1 MQNFVSGKPTTS
13 FVLAL
18 CVAFYLP
25 TPAWASP
32 VDSAI
37 VRVRLYTDR
46 AEVTRRMRTEV
57 SPGPSSLTLRQ
68 LPSALVPGSVRLRQ
82 IEGESVTLN
91 NVKTDRV
98 HGSKFSSKG
107 ITEQEQ
113 LVKKFQSRYD
123 ALEDEIDVL
132 HQQLE
137 FIASLVKSDSAKN
150 KNGDAGKS
158 SSLALYPEA
167 WDAVLKLVSER
178 GLALRSAVRQAQE
191 KADTAEDELKAAKRK
206 LRELMAGARK
216 LTYTVEIDI
225 SSPSRTEA
233 VFEMTYQVRNTG
245 WRPVYYL
252 KADTQTKKM
261 SLEYFGEIY
270 QRTGEDWNNVELELS
285 TGAPALGARI
295 PELLP
300 WIVDFR
306 KPEPPVIMQ
315 KMDRGEIQSD
325 RMMGLPMKQTAE
337 LRVSGASITA
347 TGTAMLFRISDRQ
360 SISSGVNNHRARI
373 ARMSLDMSLKYR
385 SVPKLS
391 PFVYLSA
398 EIVNQSD
405 YHWLPGKGLVY
416 VDGGFVGHSRIESVA
431 SGQKLNLGLGIDREL
446 RIERKLVKK
455 EGALEGMFGKRNRM
469 RYVFDIEIENF
480 KKDSVTLEVVDQL
493 PLPYQKDIHVT
504 ENKIDPPPKERDEKN
519 RLTWDISLAPKEK
532 KIIRMDYQV
541 EYPEGKELTG
551 LN

>member
-150 KNGDAGKS
+150 KNLKIGMIPIKQLINPNVPKKRIG
-158 SSLALYPEA
+158 LYMA
-167 WDAVLKLVSER
+167 YVLMIVTT
-178 GLALRSAVRQAQE
+178 VF
-191 KADTAEDELKAAKRK
+191 KRK
-206 LRELMAGARK
+206 WGTDLNNRDGRSVLF
-216 LTYTVEIDI
+216 VSIDI
-225 SSPSRTEA
+225 SVTRFLWYA
-233 VFEMTYQVRNTG
+233 
-245 WRPVYYL
+245 
-252 KADTQTKKM
+252 AA
-261 SLEYFGEIY
+261 I
-270 QRTGEDWNNVELELS
+270 NV
-285 TGAPALGARI
+285 
-295 PELLP
+295 
-300 WIVDFR
+300 
-306 KPEPPVIMQ
+306 
-315 KMDRGEIQSD
+315 
-325 RMMGLPMKQTAE
+325 
-337 LRVSGASITA
+337 
-347 TGTAMLFRISDRQ
+347 
-360 SISSGVNNHRARI
+360 
-373 ARMSLDMSLKYR
+373 
-385 SVPKLS
+385 SV
-391 PFVYLSA
+391 V
-398 EIVNQSD
+398 
-405 YHWLPGKGLVY
+405 
-416 VDGGFVGHSRIESVA
+416 
-431 SGQKLNLGLGIDREL
+431 
-446 RIERKLVKK
+446 
-455 EGALEGMFGKRNRM
+455 
-469 RYVFDIEIENF
+469 
-480 KKDSVTLEVVDQL
+480 
-493 PLPYQKDIHVT
+493 
-504 ENKIDPPPKERDEKN
+504 
-519 RLTWDISLAPKEK
+519 
-532 KIIRMDYQV
+532 
-541 EYPEGKELTG
+541 
-551 LN
+551 